1 VAFIRTLARGI
12 RISPTW
18 GLEVSTLSEV
28 FNHTSENRICQTE
41 IMESYDHKH
50 QDLGEKD
57 ARAGVAKMAS
67 EIAQA
72 IFREM
77 SQQGSVFSDAGFN
90 SLVATYF
97 GEAHQAINKFNALAK
112 INDLSYDWKAEIAA
126 VDVFVHSLREAIQ
139 AFVQDPLGVPSLPA
153 WISVRSVIPDFSDRM
168 QQTVEADNQRGARFL
183 S

>member
-1 VAFIRTLARGI
+1 
-12 RISPTW
+12 
-18 GLEVSTLSEV
+18 
-28 FNHTSENRICQTE
+28 
-41 IMESYDHKH
+41 
-50 QDLGEKD
+50 
-57 ARAGVAKMAS
+57 MAS